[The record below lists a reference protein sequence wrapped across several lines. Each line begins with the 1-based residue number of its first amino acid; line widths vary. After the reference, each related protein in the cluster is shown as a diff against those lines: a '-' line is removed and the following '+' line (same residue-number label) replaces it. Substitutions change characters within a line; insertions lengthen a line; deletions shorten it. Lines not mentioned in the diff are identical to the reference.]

1 MYELDNAPKETGA
14 GVGEKKL
21 GKERKA
27 NLSKVLEWRKEIII
41 ETYLEWEKEW
51 LLRLEGK
58 VDIGKFMYSRCGF
71 HILIFSGMSHLLRV
85 VGTEVK

>member
-27 NLSKVLEWRKEIII
+27 NLSKVLE
-41 ETYLEWEKEW
+41 
-51 LLRLEGK
+51 
-58 VDIGKFMYSRCGF
+58 
-71 HILIFSGMSHLLRV
+71 
-85 VGTEVK
+85 